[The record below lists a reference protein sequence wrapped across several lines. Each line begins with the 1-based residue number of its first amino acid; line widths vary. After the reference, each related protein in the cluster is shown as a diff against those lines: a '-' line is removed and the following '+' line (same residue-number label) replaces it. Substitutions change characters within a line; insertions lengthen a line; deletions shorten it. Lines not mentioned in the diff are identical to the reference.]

1 MPHIS
6 VNKLEPGMIAAREL
20 RSKNGRLVAD
30 KGVPLSRE
38 HIRALK
44 IWGISKVHVQDG
56 SNDQSTLEPES
67 ISKMDPETQNRA
79 KRLIRPRFALNDLN
93 HPAIREIFDLT
104 KHNLAQALIDNP
116 QLTPAPIK
124 RTQTRVH
131 GEILFGKQQPLSEV
145 IGSQTLDFNSLGLQP
160 MPDVIL
166 QLQEALTDP
175 KCSAITMAEV
185 VDLNSGLS
193 NQLLNLFNSS
203 FFGLP
208 RKIDSI
214 MEAVTILGANQFAM
228 TVLAQTVRSMFKEIA
243 PPSMNMKKF
252 WRHSMACAVAAR
264 TLGKIKGGMN
274 IERLFLAGL
283 LHDIGRI
290 ILMDQFPELMRQARK
305 NTEHG
310 RKPLYVAE
318 AETIGMSHAW
328 AGGMLLAEWKF
339 PLLLEQAVRYHH
351 QPAHS
356 LYHQEAAIVHTA
368 DVLVHAWAMEWENPE
383 CVPPLN
389 HNSWETL
396 HLEPAVLTSCIQQ
409 MEQFFAIGQ
418 TSRELPPHCDG

>member
-1 MPHIS
+1 MPQIS
-6 VNKLEPGMIAAREL
+6 VNKLEPGMIPAKEL
-20 RSKNGRLVAD
+20 RYKNGRLLAD

-44 IWGISKVHVQDG
+44 IWGVSKVSIRDEAD
-56 SNDQSTLEPES
+56 DQSKLEPES
-67 ISKMDPETQNRA
+67 ISKLDPETQKRA
-79 KRLIRPRFALNDLN
+79 KRLIRPRFVLNDLN
-93 HPAIREIFDLT
+93 HPAIQEIFDLS
-104 KHNLAQALIDNP
+104 KHNLAQALTDDP

-131 GEILFGKQQPLSEV
+131 GEILFGKQQIEPEV
-145 IGSQTLDFNSLGLQP
+145 IEPQTLDFNSLGLQP

-166 QLQEALTDP
+166 QLQEALIDP
-175 KCSAITMAEV
+175 KCSAITLAEI
-185 VDLNSGLS
+185 VDQNTGLS
-193 NQLLNLFNSS
+193 NRLLKLFNSS

-214 MEAVTILGANQFAM
+214 MEAVTIMGTNQFTM
-228 TVLAQTVRSMFKEIA
+228 IVLAQTFRSMFKEIS
-243 PPSMNMKKF
+243 PPSMDMKKF

-290 ILMDQFPELMRQARK
+290 ILRDQFPELMRQAQK
-305 NTEHG
+305 NTEQG
-310 RKPLYVAE
+310 RKPLHIAE
-318 AETIGMSHAW
+318 AEIIGMSHAW

-339 PLLLEQAVRYHH
+339 PILLEHAVRYHH
-351 QPAHS
+351 QPSHS
-356 LYHQEAAIVHTA
+356 LHLVETAMVHIA
-368 DVLVHAWAMEWENPE
+368 DVLVHAWAMDWKNPE

-389 HNSWETL
+389 TNSWEAL
-396 HLEPAVLTSCIQQ
+396 NLEPPVLSSCIHQ
-409 MEQFFAIGQ
+409 MEHFFFKIPQ
-418 TSRELPPHCDG
+418 PC